1 MANLNDAKAKVAYI
15 TLRDGVKREL
25 RFTLNAMA
33 EMEDRYGSVDA
44 AFTALENNSI
54 KAVRFILW
62 AGLLHD
68 EEQPLTEQ
76 QVGNLIDTMNMA
88 DVINSINEAMTND
101 MPPKEDGGA
110 EALPNA

>member
-33 EMEDRYGSVDA
+33 EMEDKYGSVDE
-44 AFTALENNSI
+44 AFTALERNSI

-68 EEQPLTEQ
+68 EEHPITEQ
-76 QVGNLIDTMNMA
+76 QVGNLIDTQNLE
-88 DVINSINEAMTND
+88 DVIRSINEAMSND
-101 MPPKEDGGA
+101 MPPNEDGDA
-110 EALPNA
+110 IALPNA

>member
-33 EMEDRYGSVDA
+33 EMEDKYGSVDE
-44 AFTALENNSI
+44 AFKALEGNSI

-68 EEQPLTEQ
+68 EENPLTER

-88 DVINSINEAMTND
+88 DVIGSINEAMAND
-101 MPPKEDGGA
+101 MPSNEDGGA
-110 EALPNA
+110 AALPNA

>member
-15 TLRDGVKREL
+15 TLRDGVKREI

-33 EMEDRYGSVDA
+33 EMEDKYGSVDA
-44 AFTALENNSI
+44 AFTALENSSI

-68 EEQPLTEQ
+68 EEHPITEQ
-76 QVGNLIDTMNMA
+76 QVGNLIDTRNMP
-88 DVINSINEAMTND
+88 DVIKSINDAMTND
-101 MPPKEDGGA
+101 MPDIEEGDIV
-110 EALPNA
+110 ALPNA